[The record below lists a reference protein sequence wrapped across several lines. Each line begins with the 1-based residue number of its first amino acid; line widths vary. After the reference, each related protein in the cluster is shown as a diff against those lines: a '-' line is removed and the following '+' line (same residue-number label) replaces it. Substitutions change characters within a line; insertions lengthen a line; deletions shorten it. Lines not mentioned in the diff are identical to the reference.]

1 MSSILEELKMME
13 FVGTSSSEIDIWKN
27 NKRLELMSHGM
38 NEEQINKEFGIFDHS
53 KDESLLGPIKNYWG
67 GIVNDIKKDGLL
79 EYGKKWA
86 VGEDAEWET
95 YFERGI
101 GKSNINLI
109 KQFHS
114 GGKEDFNDSFL
125 GFLTPDHLNYDYKN
139 AFSEEPSDTGHIE
152 RFFETITALGADLPT
167 FIGGAIL
174 GSPAGKYGSAFT
186 AGFVNDSIKA
196 TYLEALDKGQ
206 VQNFS
211 EWWDIFLK
219 HGVEEG
225 TKGGLTLTS
234 MVAAPNVLPYIGLK
248 KNFINKFVSR
258 WVALSY
264 TPVMLG
270 EQMPDK
276 NTLIQNALLLST
288 LGIAEKGSSMVIKR
302 SVKNKKEID
311 QNTKDLMENK
321 DMIEDAGSLNKKTF
335 RNDKK
340 IDEVKIKELK
350 SELKKLEKPVEK
362 PIEKKIEFKIGT
374 EVIISKKGNKAKIIR
389 EGFYDKKRGQT
400 LDDVTYYV
408 VETASGKNYS
418 INKTLLKKFNK
429 VEKPIEKEIKPELKK
444 LEEKQQKIFQD
455 IEIMREE
462 KATGLEIDQAKFS
475 ALEKELGKV
484 ETAIKEFKPEAV
496 GKVETKEITEL
507 KAEIARLED
516 LKTKDPNKIP
526 IKEYITLEENL
537 KTAKEKLDTLT
548 KVEKPVEKDVVKTQ
562 LEEFYKTKRIEEIKQ
577 ELDNL
582 EVMPKM
588 EISKNKT
595 DIETSNSI
603 IKDGLK
609 KLKFGKIEKLEG
621 QDWKSALITTWLDGL
636 YPILKAERKAKKLV
650 KYPKDAPT
658 PYTEMRSQHGM
669 IGKAMHF
676 IKFGTLDFATQKIN
690 GKSLLDIWLN
700 KVSFGKKIADMKAEL
715 KEAEIKLKEFEMVK
729 NKDLIKE
736 TKIRIKDLEKNIE
749 IEMKNIKGRKPLDE
763 YAKAS
768 GYLAHKRNVELVE
781 KRKKDTGIDVETSKK
796 YIEVKEIKENYEG
809 LQKEIVQYSERKV
822 DYMVEAGVISKELAK
837 IIKELNR
844 DYVPFHRVIEDAH
857 TGSTFSKVVK
867 NPFKRIK
874 GSKKDIAD
882 PIESVFLNTVRFVQI
897 AERNAAY
904 TSFFDGLVTPAKAKA
919 AELKQADPFPDIQI
933 AKTPIRKIHLV
944 KEDFKNILVDWKN
957 LTEKQLDG
965 LAIFRK
971 DSQILSDKQVAVYK
985 DGVRTV
991 WEVPP
996 DISAALN
1003 GMNKFSAHWIR
1014 DTIGLPSQWLRA
1026 GATLNPEFMAR
1037 NISRDT
1043 FYGASY
1049 SKNTFFIPIVSSI
1062 RGLFLRHGKFN
1073 EKLYQEFIKSGAS
1086 QSHLISIDQRYF
1098 RDGRMI
1104 DELYSRKF
1112 RNWLDPTK
1120 ILENLRAVS
1129 EYTEVASRLADFE
1142 LTMKRLTKQNEK
1154 LPPDKKLTYRQILH
1168 RAGFE
1173 GRDLTIDF
1181 RKMGYAV
1188 QAINQIAAFFNA
1200 RIQGNLKLWEGM
1212 RDRPFQ
1218 TTTKI
1223 LSWITLPS
1231 VLLWLHNKD
1240 SEAYKRLP
1248 QWRKDLA
1255 WNLPINEGTDKEFIF
1270 SFPKAHGLALLFGST
1285 IERTLDSIYQKN
1297 PEIIK
1302 DFAKQYSWESM
1313 VGLIPIPEF
1322 SKPFIEGF
1330 ANKSTFTKRPIVP
1343 EGLKDILPEY
1353 QFTQY
1358 TSETAKLIGKI
1369 ISKITNGK
1377 IGSPLMIDNWVQS
1390 WFGGL
1395 GDHMMSLMDVAL
1407 TKAGVVVPP
1416 VDPKSDNWIKNLD
1429 DMLIIKAYIARNPD
1443 GNSEHLSKFWKT
1455 YHPISEQLATINKLK
1470 KSGNFEEFI
1479 HLFNRTEIELAFL
1492 ENIAVTLRKNS
1503 QMVRMIQA
1511 STFMSANEK
1520 AQMIDQIYM
1529 MMIETAKMAND
1540 MVLTTRKFKKEYK
1553 KKKK

>member
-1 MSSILEELKMME
+1 
-13 FVGTSSSEIDIWKN
+13 
-27 NKRLELMSHGM
+27 MSHGM
-38 NEEQINKEFGIFDHS
+38 NEEQINKEFGIVDHS

-86 VGEDAEWET
+86 VGEDAEWEK

-101 GKSNINLI
+101 GKSNINVI

-167 FIGGAIL
+167 FIGGAVL

-186 AGFVNDSIKA
+186 AGFVNDAIKA
-196 TYLEALDKGQ
+196 TYLEALDRGQ

-219 HGVEEG
+219 HGVAEG
-225 TKGGLTLTS
+225 AKGGLTLTS

-270 EQMPDK
+270 EEMPDK

-350 SELKKLEKPVEK
+350 SELKKLEEPVKEKIVEK
-362 PIEKKIEFKIGT
+362 
-374 EVIISKKGNKAKIIR
+374 
-389 EGFYDKKRGQT
+389 
-400 LDDVTYYV
+400 
-408 VETASGKNYS
+408 
-418 INKTLLKKFNK
+418 
-429 VEKPIEKEIKPELKK
+429 EKPDLKK

-526 IKEYITLEENL
+526 MKEYITLEENL

-548 KVEKPVEKDVVKTQ
+548 KVEKPIEKDVVKTQ
-562 LEEFYKTKRIEEIKQ
+562 IEEFNKNQRIKEIKQ

-650 KYPKDAPT
+650 KYTKDAPT

-669 IGKAMHF
+669 VGKAIHF
-676 IKFGTLDFATQKIN
+676 VKFGTLDFATQKIN

-715 KEAEIKLKEFEMVK
+715 KEAEIKLKEFEISK

-763 YAKAS
+763 YAKAG
-768 GYLAHKRNVELVE
+768 GYLIHKRNVELVE
-781 KRKKDTGIDVETSKK
+781 KRKKDTGLDIETSKK

-809 LQKEIVQYSERKV
+809 VQKEIVQFSERKI

-837 IIKELNR
+837 IIKELNK

-904 TSFFDGLVTPAKAKA
+904 TSFFDMVTKAKAKA

-944 KEDFKNILVDWKN
+944 KEDLKNIVVDWKN

-1043 FYGASY
+1043 FYGAVY

-1073 EKLYQEFIKSGAS
+1073 EKLYQEFMKSGAS

-1098 RDGRMI
+1098 RDGKMI

-1112 RNWLDPTK
+1112 HNWLNPTK

-1255 WNLPINEGTDKEFIF
+1255 WNFPAFEGTSKEIVF

-1285 IERTLDSIYQKN
+1285 VERTLDSIYQKN

-1302 DFAKQYSWESM
+1302 EFAKQYSWESM

>member
-13 FVGTSSSEIDIWKN
+13 FVGTPSSEIDIWKN

-53 KDESLLGPIKNYWG
+53 KDESLIRPIKSYWST
-67 GIVNDIKKDGLL
+67 I
-79 EYGKKWA
+79 GKAMGMATGVYPVVQQEDVEAAKEWA
-86 VGEDAEWET
+86 VGQDAQWEK

-114 GGKEDFNDSFL
+114 GSKEDFNDSFL
-125 GFLTPDHLNYDYKN
+125 GFLTPDDLNYDYRN
-139 AFSEEPSDTGHIE
+139 AFSAEPADTGHIE

-167 FIGGAIL
+167 FIGGAVL
-174 GSPAGKYGSAFT
+174 GSPAGKYGSAFS
-186 AGFVNDSIKA
+186 AGFVNDAIKA
-196 TYLEALDKGQ
+196 TYLEALDRKQ

-270 EQMPDK
+270 EEMPDK

-350 SELKKLEKPVEK
+350 SELKKLEEPVKEKIVEK
-362 PIEKKIEFKIGT
+362 
-374 EVIISKKGNKAKIIR
+374 
-389 EGFYDKKRGQT
+389 
-400 LDDVTYYV
+400 
-408 VETASGKNYS
+408 
-418 INKTLLKKFNK
+418 
-429 VEKPIEKEIKPELKK
+429 EKPDLKK

-462 KATGLEIDQAKFS
+462 KAIGLEIDQAKFS

-582 EVMPKM
+582 EVMPRM

-650 KYPKDAPT
+650 KYTKDAPT
-658 PYTEMRSQHGM
+658 PYTEIRSQHGM
-669 IGKAMHF
+669 VGKAIHF

-837 IIKELNR
+837 IIKELNK

-919 AELKQADPFPDIQI
+919 AELKQADPFPEIQI

-1014 DTIGLPSQWLRA
+1014 NTIGLPSQWLRA

-1098 RDGRMI
+1098 RDGKMI

-1112 RNWLDPTK
+1112 HNWLNPTK

-1173 GRDLTIDF
+1173 ARDLTIDF

-1285 IERTLDSIYQKN
+1285 VERTLDSIYQKN

-1302 DFAKQYSWESM
+1302 DFAKQYSWEAM
-1313 VGLIPIPEF
+1313 VGFIPIPEF
-1322 SKPFIEGF
+1322 SKPFIESF
-1330 ANKSTFTKRPIVP
+1330 SNKSTFTKRPIVP
-1343 EGLKDILPEY
+1343 EGLKDILPDY
-1353 QFTQY
+1353 QYTQY
-1358 TSETAKLIGKI
+1358 TSETAKLVGKI
-1369 ISKITNGK
+1369 ISKLTNGK

-1407 TKAGVVVPP
+1407 TKAGIAVPP

-1529 MMIETAKMAND
+1529 MMIETAKMANA